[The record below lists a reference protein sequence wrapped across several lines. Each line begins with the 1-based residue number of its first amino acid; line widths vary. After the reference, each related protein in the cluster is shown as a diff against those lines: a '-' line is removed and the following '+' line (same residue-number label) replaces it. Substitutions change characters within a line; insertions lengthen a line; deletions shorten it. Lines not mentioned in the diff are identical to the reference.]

1 MNLLAYLMCYHQTIH
16 LALKD
21 FSFYISDYSV
31 YVNSLYN
38 KLVWTLGNIDVFKQ
52 TTHNFLTKYLN
63 SIFTYSI
70 HLNKKTTNA
79 ILELIL
85 IKLKN
90 DLFIQRLFITSEK

>member
-16 LALKD
+16 LALKA

-52 TTHNFLTKYLN
+52 TTHNFLTKHLN

-70 HLNKKTTNA
+70 HLNKETTNA

-85 IKLKN
+85 IKLKMTCLLK
-90 DLFIQRLFITSEK
+90 DYS